1 MGQKVNPTLFRL
13 ESQKDWKFSHS
24 ERDFNET
31 PYHVYENLQ
40 IKKFVE
46 RFFNECNLIL
56 HTLKLRK
63 FEGKTELLLLYHK
76 NPTTETNT
84 DISLKP
90 VTSKEV
96 PYLTPDFSQNLT
108 EILLPHIPTKFR
120 LDVIMQCVNNLPLFV
135 LKEHTHLR
143 TFSAI
148 LYSLRRH
155 HKDTGFNDFINSVLV
170 VVTKKD
176 SAEFFSNTLAIRL
189 AESKRHNSLLN
200 LWRKSLF
207 SLVNSPFSK
216 IKGLKLQVKGR
227 INGRPR
233 AKSIKMTVGR
243 VPSLTISSNIDYAKR
258 TAYTNNG
265 TFGVS
270 VWICS

>member
-1 MGQKVNPTLFRL
+1 ML
-13 ESQKDWKFSHS
+13 
-24 ERDFNET
+24 
-31 PYHVYENLQ
+31 
-40 IKKFVE
+40 KK
-46 RFFNECNLIL
+46 L
-56 HTLKLRK
+56 
-63 FEGKTELLLLYHK
+63 GK
-76 NPTTETNT
+76 TNT
-84 DISLKP
+84 DISSKP
-90 VTSKEV
+90 ITSKEV
-96 PYLTPDFSQNLT
+96 QYLTPDFSQNLT
-108 EILLPHIPTKFR
+108 ETLLPHIPTKFR
-120 LDVIMQCVNNLPLFV
+120 LNVIMQCVNNLPLFV
-135 LKEHTHLR
+135 FKEHTHLR